1 MFYWNN
7 VEIKAHYHTCHNV
20 TKAHVAVIRCKLQ
33 DGDFEDTDG
42 GEH

>member
-1 MFYWNN
+1 MS
-7 VEIKAHYHTCHNV
+7 EIKFVCNAHDHTCHNV
-20 TKAHVAVIRCKLQ
+20 TNAHVAVIRCKLQ